1 MPFAP
6 ARALSVLSAAAA
18 MVLVAASPA
27 PAAPPTRVV
36 DTTAQIVCEATA
48 GDAEVVVGVS
58 RSDLAGTDARA
69 EVTVNGEYIGEGSTT
84 SDWTSTTF
92 RSTIPLTDRNG
103 DPAGE
108 VSFAGSYRPAS
119 EPVTNESKF
128 QVGNVHVVER
138 HTETVLGLSDLTL
151 LYDGEALVPDRCD
164 GWLTEGYL
172 SYTNPSMRV
181 ERGSALPYDCTSTNP
196 AGLPSVFAEGGLG
209 ELFVDVP
216 LSTDP
221 EISASAV
228 IDAVRGPW
236 AGSMRVFENS
246 EEAGAVAATATLVKQ
261 RPFHRLGAEGEHFRI
276 TPYDFTLQIE
286 GGSGWEPVTVQ
297 CVLYD
302 TQIKLRYP
310 NPEA

>member
-1 MPFAP
+1 MPFPP
-6 ARALSVLSAAAA
+6 ARALALLTAAAATVLLPASPASAAA
-18 MVLVAASPA
+18 
-27 PAAPPTRVV
+27 PTRVV
-36 DTTAQIVCEATA
+36 DTTTQIVCEASA
-48 GDAEVVVGVS
+48 GEAEVVVGVA
-58 RSDLAGTDARA
+58 RSDLAGTEARA
-69 EVTVNGEYIGEGSTT
+69 EVTVDGEYIGEGSTT
-84 SDWTSTTF
+84 SDWTSTSF
-92 RSTIPLTDRNG
+92 RSAIALTTRDG
-103 DPAGE
+103 DPAGTI
-108 VSFAGSYRPAS
+108 SFTGSFQPAS
-119 EPVTNESKF
+119 EPVTNESTF

-138 HTETVLGLSDLTL
+138 QTETVLSLSELTL
-151 LYDGEALVPDRCD
+151 RYNGEAIVPARCD

-196 AGLPSVFAEGGLG
+196 AGMPSVFAEGGLE

-228 IDAVRGPW
+228 IDAVRDPW
-236 AGSMRVFENS
+236 TGSMRVFENS
-246 EEAGAVAATATLVKQ
+246 EEAGSVPATATLGKQ
-261 RPFHRLGAEGEHFRI
+261 RPIHRRGAEGEHFRI

-286 GGSGWEPVTVQ
+286 GGSGWEPVTVE

-302 TQIKLRYP
+302 TRITLRYP